1 MFFFQKAVNFAVALL
16 SSSAGRAVVTHL
28 DGIVTLVEVVG
39 YPGNHP
45 QPHNQPYT
53 HQRKLHNS
61 QFSTLNYSL
70 TSYLS
75 PLTSIS
81 NPALVRLFQKCGYD
95 FVTTCGLLI
104 IRLPDF
110 MAKGANESAIRWS
123 L

>member
-28 DGIVTLVEVVG
+28 DGIVTLVEMVG
-39 YPGNHP
+39 YPGYHP

-53 HQRKLHNS
+53 NNCKFHSGSKFLTLHS
-61 QFSTLNYSL
+61 SL
-70 TSYLS
+70 FTSML
-75 PLTSIS
+75 
-81 NPALVRLFQKCGYD
+81 NPASVKLFQKCGYD

-104 IRLPDF
+104 IRLPNF

>member
-28 DGIVTLVEVVG
+28 DGIVTLVEMVG
-39 YPGNHP
+39 YPGYHP

-61 QFSTLNYSL
+61 QLSILNSQLSLYYSL
-70 TSYLS
+70 FTSML
-75 PLTSIS
+75 
-81 NPALVRLFQKCGYD
+81 NPASVKLFQKCGYD

-110 MAKGANESAIRWS
+110 MA
-123 L
+123 